1 MNLSRA
7 FRPAA
12 LVLAALVLTGCSVQ
26 NDGQMFQR
34 WAAEVKSIPV
44 TDIEASRQRHGAPEP
59 VKVDVIDPVEAA
71 TTEAQRRLITA
82 VANELPAA
90 PAAAPVVAPVVRDV
104 IGEKLAQ
111 ATQASAGRAVQIAAF
126 RSEADA
132 RTAWSDLVDRHRE
145 LAGLTP
151 QFEKVDL
158 GAKGAWVR
166 LKAGPITTPEA
177 AKALCAAAGVADAW
191 CARA

>member
-71 TTEAQRRLITA
+71 TTEAERRLIAA
-82 VANELPAA
+82 VANEGPAA
-90 PAAAPVVAPVVRDV
+90 PAMAPVVRDV

-111 ATQASAGRAVQIAAF
+111 ATQATAGRAVQIAAF

-158 GAKGAWVR
+158 GSKGAWVR